1 MRYSPTIFSALV
13 EPLDRRRFDAIVARR
28 NGDAYDKSF
37 FSWNHLLALIYAQ
50 FSDLDSLRALEA
62 GWNANSQHH
71 YHLGCG
77 ALDSSTLADA
87 NKRRP
92 VAIFR
97 DAFELV
103 AGLLD
108 RQCRTTPLTGP
119 SRVWMTTRCALV
131 MAAST
136 PPILRT

>member
-28 NGDAYDKSF
+28 DGDAYDKSF

-50 FSDLDSLRALEA
+50 LSDLDSLRALEA

-77 ALDSSTLADA
+77 A
-87 NKRRP
+87 RP
-92 VAIFR
+92 PR
-97 DAFELV
+97 PSP
-103 AGLLD
+103 
-108 RQCRTTPLTGP
+108 TPTSAGP
-119 SRVWMTTRCALV
+119 SRSSSRLSNSSPACSIGNAETTAALSS
-131 MAAST
+131 A
-136 PPILRT
+136 